1 MPLDE
6 RERSIIQTARST
18 PKHLPELY
26 VAGRMF
32 FRFDPIF
39 RRDAE
44 LARERAFGDAEP
56 LQLEL
61 LTEEQQFDRR
71 RLLRN
76 DRDLVDAAEDLAT
89 RWGLDPED
97 CFHTVAFDSA
107 VNFPIGRVF
116 RREPDSGSAYLELRL
131 YSEYAWAPVRRALA
145 GQPWL
150 IPGSDLA
157 QFPESPA
164 RQGGVRLRGIET
176 TIAAKAMAL
185 HFLRVGQ
192 PQARPTG
199 GHRTWEESARLWDR
213 MAPADRLAVSFDP
226 HLWRRREADLLDLV
240 YDRMLSASRQLLAIK
255 MFGAYELGLWLEF
268 LAIDSATW
276 SDIVACRPIPLSAW
290 RSIAKAIP
298 DRGENLLWIARHDGL
313 VKGER

>member
-1 MPLDE
+1 MAWRRAIHPLVRHNQPGLPSPSNTGGHGAHGRWSMTSTRGTSRNVERRGMPLDE

-176 TIAAKAMAL
+176 TIAAKAMA
-185 HFLRVGQ
+185 RRT
-192 PQARPTG
+192 RP
-199 GHRTWEESARLWDR
+199 
-213 MAPADRLAVSFDP
+213 
-226 HLWRRREADLLDLV
+226 
-240 YDRMLSASRQLLAIK
+240 
-255 MFGAYELGLWLEF
+255 
-268 LAIDSATW
+268 
-276 SDIVACRPIPLSAW
+276 
-290 RSIAKAIP
+290 
-298 DRGENLLWIARHDGL
+298 
-313 VKGER
+313 